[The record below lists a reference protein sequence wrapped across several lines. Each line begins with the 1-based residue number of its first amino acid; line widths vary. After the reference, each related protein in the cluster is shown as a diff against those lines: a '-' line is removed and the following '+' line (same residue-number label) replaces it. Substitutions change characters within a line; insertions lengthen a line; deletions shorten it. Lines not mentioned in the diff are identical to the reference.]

1 MIKLYTTEI
10 LKEKKTEMNDMPVY
24 KSIQLVATSEKNWAD
39 AVRAGYEEAKKTLR
53 GIRNIQIVE
62 SDVKVKEDQ
71 DKLIYRVR
79 MQVNFQI
86 ER

>member
-1 MIKLYTTEI
+1 M
-10 LKEKKTEMNDMPVY
+10 
-24 KSIQLVATSEKNWAD
+24 ATSDKNWAD
-39 AVRAGYEEAKKTLR
+39 AVRVAYDEAKKSLR
-53 GIRNIQIVE
+53 GIRNIQIIE

-79 MQVNFQI
+79 VQINFQI

>member
-1 MIKLYTTEI
+1 MII
-10 LKEKKTEMNDMPVY
+10 IPVY

-39 AVRAGYEEAKKTLR
+39 AVRVAYDEAKKTLR

-62 SDVKVKEDQ
+62 SDVKVKEDL

-79 MQVNFQI
+79 VQINFQL
-86 ER
+86 EK

>member
-1 MIKLYTTEI
+1 VK
-10 LKEKKTEMNDMPVY
+10 
-24 KSIQLVATSEKNWAD
+24 VAY
-39 AVRAGYEEAKKTLR
+39 VEAKKSLR
-53 GIRNIQIVE
+53 GIRNIQIIE

-79 MQVNFQI
+79 VQVNFQI

>member
-1 MIKLYTTEI
+1 M
-10 LKEKKTEMNDMPVY
+10 
-24 KSIQLVATSEKNWAD
+24 ATSDKNWAD
-39 AVRAGYEEAKKTLR
+39 AVRVAYNEAKKTLR
-53 GIRNIQIVE
+53 GIRNIQIIE

-79 MQVNFQI
+79 VQINFQI

>member
-1 MIKLYTTEI
+1 MT
-10 LKEKKTEMNDMPVY
+10 VY

-39 AVRAGYEEAKKTLR
+39 AVKAAYQEAKKSLR

-62 SDVKVKEDQ
+62 SDVKVKEDV
-71 DKLIYRVR
+71 DKLVYRVR
-79 MQVNFQI
+79 VQVNFQL

>member
-1 MIKLYTTEI
+1 M
-10 LKEKKTEMNDMPVY
+10 
-24 KSIQLVATSEKNWAD
+24 QLVATSDKNWAD
-39 AVRAGYEEAKKTLR
+39 AVKVAYIEAKKSLR
-53 GIRNIQIVE
+53 GIRNIQIIE

-79 MQVNFQI
+79 VQVNFQI

>member
-1 MIKLYTTEI
+1 LLEGEI
-10 LKEKKTEMNDMPVY
+10 IMPVY
-24 KSIQLVATSEKNWAD
+24 KSIQLVATSDKNWAE
-39 AVRAGYEEAKKTLR
+39 AVRSGYDEAKKTLR
-53 GIRNIQIVE
+53 GIRNIQIIE

-79 MQVNFQI
+79 IQVNFQI

>member
-1 MIKLYTTEI
+1 VIALYITEI
-10 LKEKKTEMNDMPVY
+10 LTDKKNEMNDMPVY

-39 AVRAGYEEAKKTLR
+39 AVRAGYLEAKKTLR

-71 DKLIYRVR
+71 DKLIYRKC
-79 MQVNFQI
+79 FI
-86 ER
+86 

>member
-1 MIKLYTTEI
+1 MLEGEI
-10 LKEKKTEMNDMPVY
+10 IMPVY
-24 KSIQLVATSEKNWAD
+24 KSIQLVATSDKNWAE
-39 AVRAGYEEAKKTLR
+39 AVRSGYDEAKKTLR
-53 GIRNIQIVE
+53 GIRNIQIIE

-79 MQVNFQI
+79 IQVNFQI

>member
-1 MIKLYTTEI
+1 MT
-10 LKEKKTEMNDMPVY
+10 VY
-24 KSIQLVATSEKNWAD
+24 KSIQLVATSDKNWAD
-39 AVRAGYEEAKKTLR
+39 AVKVAYTEAKKSLR
-53 GIRNIQIVE
+53 GIRNIQIIE

-79 MQVNFQI
+79 VQINFQI

>member
-1 MIKLYTTEI
+1 
-10 LKEKKTEMNDMPVY
+10 MPVY
-24 KSIQLVATSEKNWAD
+24 KSIQLVATSDKNWAE
-39 AVRAGYEEAKKTLR
+39 AVRTGYDEAKKTLR
-53 GIRNIQIVE
+53 GIRNIQIIE

-79 MQVNFQI
+79 IQVNFQI

>member
-1 MIKLYTTEI
+1 
-10 LKEKKTEMNDMPVY
+10 MPVY
-24 KSIQLVATSEKNWAD
+24 KSIQLVGTSDKNWAD
-39 AVRAGYEEAKKTLR
+39 AVKNCYGEAKKSLR
-53 GIRNIQIVE
+53 GIRNIQIIE

-79 MQVNFQI
+79 VQVNFQI